1 MMKRRTFTAA
11 AFVLGLGLAACGGS
25 ATTPAAGPATA
36 VSATQAPL
44 PTSAPAVAATE
55 APTAALAAT
64 EAPAAPAAQ
73 AASAGDAKDAVLAA
87 MRKQLTSGP
96 YRTNAAIT
104 SENGSVEIIGEVI
117 PPDRMRS
124 ISTIAGRKSEMIFI
138 GNKGWM
144 KMGDADWKDMGSVNA
159 AMALSQFSAA
169 MVDDM
174 ANAISDARLIGPDVV
189 NNAPSM
195 AYSYFMDSNKFKTPI
210 DVKSKVKIWVD
221 VATGLIVK
229 QEIDGEAMGVKSK
242 TVQTVT
248 YDPAIKIEAPAK

>member
-1 MMKRRTFTAA
+1 MMKRHTFTAVA
-11 AFVLGLGLAACGGS
+11 CALGWMLAACGGS
-25 ATTPAAGPATA
+25 ATTPAAGPTTA
-36 VSATQAPL
+36 ASATQAP
-44 PTSAPAVAATE
+44 AAT
-55 APTAALAAT
+55 T
-64 EAPAAPAAQ
+64 APAAPLAP
-73 AASAGDAKDAVLAA
+73 AGDARDAILAA

-124 ISTIAGRKSEMIFI
+124 ISTIAGRKSETIFI
-138 GNKGWM
+138 GDKGWM

-159 AMALSQFSAA
+159 AMALSQFSAG